1 MKRLVLVLVGVLLM
15 LPVAVLGAGADNLP
29 AGKLLIVPVGS
40 QVPYSSRV
48 DREQLTHFC
57 FFSSQL
63 IAKDTAIIVQSL
75 EIAVEAH
82 NLPRRSWQAAQMSAQ
97 NTDKIW
103 LCVKRQ
109 KQGTTTQQYYE
120 ANVYRLVQRSKV
132 AGETNQMI
140 IGFTNLDLRVEPGEI
155 VRLSFY
161 GSFYPYVQA
170 GTVIRGS
177 VVPEAWRHTAK
188 TIRFEQSAAEQ
199 QYIVQ

>member
-1 MKRLVLVLVGVLLM
+1 MKKLVMFFVGVLLM
-15 LPVAVLGAGADNLP
+15 LPVAALGARADNIP
-29 AGKLLIVPVGS
+29 AGILIIVPEGS
-40 QVPYSSRV
+40 QVPYSSWV

-57 FFSSQL
+57 FFSTQL
-63 IAKDTAIIVQSL
+63 IAKDTAIILQSL

-109 KQGTTTQQYYE
+109 QQGKNTQQYYE
-120 ANVYRLVQRSKV
+120 ASAYRLVQHSKV
-132 AGETNQMI
+132 AGETNQMVI
-140 IGFTNLDLRVEPGEI
+140 EFTNLDLSVEPGET

-170 GTVIRGS
+170 GTVIRGA

-188 TIRFEQSAAEQ
+188 SICFEQSAAGQ